1 MPGGRTSPSTAI
13 LGFVWADGLVHA
25 RGPCLKCE
33 MWICQSRMEL
43 NEILAATAVIRT
55 LMLQTSSAG
64 LREERELMSSWE
76 PRLASGRGASRA
88 QKMSELNLFATL
100 LQFSLS
106 PPTFFCINKGWEWG
120 FCIGNLC
127 VTTTCPPTTLPL
139 TAAPS
144 LHPT

>member
-1 MPGGRTSPSTAI
+1 
-13 LGFVWADGLVHA
+13 
-25 RGPCLKCE
+25 
-33 MWICQSRMEL
+33 MEL

-106 PPTFFCINKGWEWG
+106 PPAFF
-120 FCIGNLC
+120 
-127 VTTTCPPTTLPL
+127 VL
-139 TAAPS
+139 TRGGSGAFA
-144 LHPT
+144 